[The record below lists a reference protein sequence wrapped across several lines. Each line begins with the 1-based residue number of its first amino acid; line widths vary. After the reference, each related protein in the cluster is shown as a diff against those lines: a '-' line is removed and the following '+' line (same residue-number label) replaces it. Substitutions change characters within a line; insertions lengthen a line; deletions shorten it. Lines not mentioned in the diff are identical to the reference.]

1 MSEAGAI
8 AKPLNGLGRVWA
20 FAALALVLA
29 PAFAYGFGLVTQMAI
44 VDVIPLVALGL
55 LAVSGL
61 LGLWTRGYGLAVK
74 AGAVVWIALLSLGAP
89 VMLLLG
95 FCYAGALMH
104 FHGSCM

>member
-8 AKPLNGLGRVWA
+8 ATLLKGLGRVWA

-29 PAFAYGFGLVTQMAI
+29 PAFAYGVGVVTKMAI
-44 VDVIPLVALGL
+44 VDVIPFVALGL
-55 LAVSGL
+55 LAVSGF
-61 LGLWTRGYGLAVK
+61 LGFWTHGYGQAVK
-74 AGAVVWIALLSLGAP
+74 AGALLWIAVLSLGAP
-89 VMLLLG
+89 IMLLLD